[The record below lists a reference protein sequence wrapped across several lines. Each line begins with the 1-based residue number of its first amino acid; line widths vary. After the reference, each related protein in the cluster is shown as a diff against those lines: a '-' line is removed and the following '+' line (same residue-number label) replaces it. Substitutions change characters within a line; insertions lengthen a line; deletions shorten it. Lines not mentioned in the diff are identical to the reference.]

1 MERPK
6 ERPSQTK
13 ESFNYYHFHKNYH
26 KHKCFQVDVQWVDIS
41 RDQGTLIKLT
51 DVCVCIDSL
60 YLTL

>member
-1 MERPK
+1 MLL
-6 ERPSQTK
+6 ST
-13 ESFNYYHFHKNYH
+13 STLSMGGY
-26 KHKCFQVDVQWVDIS
+26 I